1 MAFTTT
7 DLTAIESAIATG
19 ELKVEIDGKL
29 VIYRAIEELRLA
41 RDIIR
46 AELQSA
52 GSEPAA
58 IRTSYAIKS
67 RD

>member
-29 VIYRAIEELRLA
+29 VWYRSIDELKVA

-46 AELQSA
+46 ADLQSS
-52 GSEPAA
+52 GSMPAA
-58 IRTSYAIKS
+58 TRTSYAVIS